1 MPGFHYEKPIKYS
14 NIYAVLLTADTKRTK
29 YEKTNLVLFFALQKN
44 YVNKKIVWSFTKDQ
58 YYQRLRGDPII
69 QI

>member
-29 YEKTNLVLFFALQKN
+29 YEKTNLILFFAL
-44 YVNKKIVWSFTKDQ
+44 
-58 YYQRLRGDPII
+58 
-69 QI
+69 